1 MAVETIRDWLAN
13 YAKLEKLTKEVW
25 TSKEVEIKLIE
36 LALRA
41 SELIEIPR
49 IITKKIKIVV
59 QIICLILTASESL
72 VKKAIKKFRCRWIKK
87 IIVLC
92 SNKTQVES
100 TIIKNH
106 NSCQKCL

>member
-1 MAVETIRDWLAN
+1 MAVETIRDGLAN
-13 YAKLEKLTKEVW
+13 YAKLERLTKDVCEA
-25 TSKEVEIKLIE
+25 KEVEIELTE

-72 VKKAIKKFRCRWIKK
+72 VKKAIKKFRCR
-87 IIVLC
+87 
-92 SNKTQVES
+92 
-100 TIIKNH
+100 
-106 NSCQKCL
+106 